1 MRERWVHFRNVKK
14 SYQPGVERKRW
25 RDRERDEGGKINL
38 RGEREKERH

>member
-1 MRERWVHFRNVKK
+1 MGSFQKCQK